1 MPPRIS
7 GESKTSG
14 RISALAHP
22 NGSDGSGISLVDANM
37 HVHKGNSSPR
47 KRPATSA
54 STGERGISSY
64 DTPINGQ
71 TLRKSPSMSSTKMK
85 DLPERATSALSMN
98 TRGMIGAWNDQT
110 QDADRQTLGSSG
122 SMRSRKEQ
130 LDEFDAL
137 MRSGE
142 TMKVSLTP
150 NRLKTF
156 DVNYH
161 TTKSVETSS

>member
-1 MPPRIS
+1 
-7 GESKTSG
+7 
-14 RISALAHP
+14 
-22 NGSDGSGISLVDANM
+22 
-37 HVHKGNSSPR
+37 
-47 KRPATSA
+47 
-54 STGERGISSY
+54 
-64 DTPINGQ
+64 
-71 TLRKSPSMSSTKMK
+71 MK